1 MKSLKAKFR
10 KSDVSTYL
18 TCVLSV
24 MLKCCCFFY
33 LNICNITIM
42 LKYYLET
49 V

>member
-24 MLKCCCFFY
+24 MLIFFFFFI
-33 LNICNITIM
+33 LTFVISQ
-42 LKYYLET
+42 
-49 V
+49 